1 MRWGGRGFFG
11 RRAGGR
17 LERWV
22 RSWTINFRAISAPD
36 CVHFFCMERS
46 NNKQNRTYLYD
57 HTDPGSGGFHQCAT
71 GGHGTMENLP
81 WYEVLDDSFEV
92 VDTVA
97 NSVSGL
103 IPAL

>member
-1 MRWGGRGFFG
+1 
-11 RRAGGR
+11 
-17 LERWV
+17 
-22 RSWTINFRAISAPD
+22 
-36 CVHFFCMERS
+36 
-46 NNKQNRTYLYD
+46 
-57 HTDPGSGGFHQCAT
+57 
-71 GGHGTMENLP
+71 MENLP

>member
-1 MRWGGRGFFG
+1 M
-11 RRAGGR
+11 
-17 LERWV
+17 E
-22 RSWTINFRAISAPD
+22 ISSD
-36 CVHFFCMERS
+36 
-46 NNKQNRTYLYD
+46 KQDRTYLYD
-57 HTDPGSGGFHQCAT
+57 HTDPGSEGFHQCAT

-81 WYEVLDDSFEV
+81 WYEGLDDSFEV